1 MLMVDGTTLTLF
13 QLFPYVTMKQIYA
26 YRNHVQ
32 RHVWENFSCDCDV
45 TFADKAAKRR
55 HYQLVHDEKRRG
67 EFRKCDQCCY
77 VGRAAWLERHK
88 TEFHRDYVCHI
99 C

>member
-1 MLMVDGTTLTLF
+1 M
-13 QLFPYVTMKQIYA
+13 
-26 YRNHVQ
+26 
-32 RHVWENFSCDCDV
+32 WENFSCDCDV

-67 EFRKCDQCCY
+67 EFQKCDQYCY

-88 TEFHRDYVCHI
+88 V
-99 C
+99 

>member
-1 MLMVDGTTLTLF
+1 MQIKMPKLKLRPETALFNTL

-67 EFRKCDQCCY
+67 EFQKCDQCCY

-88 TEFHRDYVCHI
+88 V
-99 C
+99 